1 MTVFRGLA
9 AITLGLGSSVLMTQ
23 AFGSL
28 DRVGDFA
35 LLDDRGEFH
44 QISRYQHR
52 KAVVM
57 MSYHP
62 NCTNISDSVNYL
74 SELNAK
80 YADQDIEFLLLDSSG
95 VGRIEASERGLDLPL
110 LDDAAQL
117 VSASLQI
124 EHGGEVLVF
133 NPERLSLFYRG
144 AANQSLDTTLQTLL
158 DGDVDDT
165 VKSDVAGCTIDYP
178 MRDKLLASPP
188 DYTTEVAP
196 IIIENCAEC
205 HRWGGAGPFAL
216 DSYTALLGW
225 SPMIREVVLNKR
237 MPPIQVDPVIGHTD
251 SAQYLSAQTLQTLVH
266 WMDAGALAPLLTP
279 PD

>member
-1 MTVFRGLA
+1 MSVLRSLA
-9 AITLGLGSSVLMTQ
+9 TITMTLGTSVLMTQ

-62 NCTNISDSVNYL
+62 SCANISDSVDYL

-80 YADQDIEFLLLDSSG
+80 YAGQDIEFLLLDSSG
-95 VGRIEASERGLDLPL
+95 AGRIEASERGLDLPL

-124 EHGGEVLVF
+124 ESGGEVLVF

-144 AANQSLDTTLQTLL
+144 AANQSLDTTLQT
-158 DGDVDDT
+158 V
-165 VKSDVAGCTIDYP
+165 
-178 MRDKLLASPP
+178 
-188 DYTTEVAP
+188 
-196 IIIENCAEC
+196 
-205 HRWGGAGPFAL
+205 
-216 DSYTALLGW
+216 SYTHL
-225 SPMIREVVLNKR
+225 
-237 MPPIQVDPVIGHTD
+237 
-251 SAQYLSAQTLQTLVH
+251 TLPTICSV
-266 WMDAGALAPLLTP
+266 
-279 PD
+279 